1 VINFRYHVVSL
12 TAVFLA
18 LAIGLVVG
26 TAALNG
32 PVADSLKNTVTA
44 LRKDNQQL
52 RDTVSSLQDEVNREE
67 DFAAE
72 AAPILLAG
80 KLTGRRVLILTMP
93 RGQEHA
99 DGVIDMLRMA
109 GATTTGRIDLQD
121 KFVNPDSNNDLLG
134 LAARSAQRTVPA
146 TDLPGNSNGVETS
159 SAQLASALLDRAG
172 TAAEASEAD
181 RRAVLTAYTTNGYIV
196 VDDKVTGPADT
207 VVVVSGPPHVDRDS
221 AEKDR
226 AVVTVVTQFD
236 KGAPLEKGAPLVVAG
251 SGAGDGNLVGAVRAD
266 PTLSKTISTVDNAN
280 TSQGQVV
287 TALATIEQVRY
298 THVGQYGLG
307 AGATSLMPKLP
318 E

>member
-1 VINFRYHVVSL
+1 VSL

-52 RDTVSSLQDEVNREE
+52 RDTVGSLQEEVNREE

-72 AAPILLAG
+72 AAPILLSG
-80 KLTGRRVLILTMP
+80 KLAGRRVLVLTLP

-109 GATTTGRIDLQD
+109 GATVTGRIDMQD
-121 KFVNPDSNNDLLG
+121 KFLNPDSNNDLLG
-134 LAARSAQRTVPA
+134 LAARSAQPTVPSA
-146 TDLPGNSNGVETS
+146 GLPGNSNGVETS
-159 SAQLASALLDRAG
+159 SAQLASALLERDG
-172 TAAEASEAD
+172 STAASEAD
-181 RRAVLTAYTTNGYIV
+181 RRAVLNAYASNGFLT

-226 AVVTVVTQFD
+226 AVVTMVVEFD
-236 KGAPLEKGAPLVVAG
+236 KAVPLIIAG
-251 SGAGDGNLVGAVRAD
+251 SGAGDGNVVAAVRSD
-266 PTLSKTISTVDNAN
+266 PALSKTISTVDNAN

-287 TALATIEQVRY
+287 TALATIEQVRRNRA
-298 THVGQYGLG
+298 GQYGLG
-307 AGATSLMPKLP
+307 AGAASLMPKLP

>member
-52 RDTVSSLQDEVNREE
+52 RDSVSSLQDEVKREE

-72 AAPILLAG
+72 AAPFLLSG

-99 DGVIDMLRMA
+99 DGVIEMLRMA
-109 GATTTGRIDLQD
+109 GATVTGRIDMQD

-134 LAARSAQRTVPA
+134 LAARFPA
-146 TDLPGNSNGVETS
+146 AGLPGNSNGVETS
-159 SAQLASALLDRAG
+159 SAQLASALLAR
-172 TAAEASEAD
+172 EASEND
-181 RRAVLTAYTTNGYIV
+181 RRAVLTAYSTNGYLVI
-196 VDDKVTGPADT
+196 DDKVTGSANT

-226 AVVTVVTQFD
+226 AVVTTVAQFD
-236 KGAPLEKGAPLVVAG
+236 KLAAVVVAG
-251 SGAGDGNLVGAVRAD
+251 SGAGDGNVVSAVRTD
-266 PTLSKTISTVDNAN
+266 PALAKTISTVDNAN

-287 TALATIEQVRY
+287 TALATIEQVRFGR
-298 THVGQYGLG
+298 VGQYGLG

>member
-1 VINFRYHVVSL
+1 MINFRYHVVSL

-67 DFAAE
+67 DFAVE
-72 AAPILLAG
+72 AAPILLGG
-80 KLTGRRVLILTMP
+80 KLTGRRILVVTMP

-109 GATTTGRIDLQD
+109 GASVVGRIDVQD

-146 TDLPGNSNGVETS
+146 AGLPGNSNGVETC
-159 SAQLASALLDRAG
+159 SAQLASALLDRSAAT
-172 TAAEASEAD
+172 TATDSD
-181 RRAVLTAYTTNGYIV
+181 RRAVLGAYSSNGYVV
-196 VDDKVTGPADT
+196 VDDKVTGSADA

-226 AVVTVVTQFD
+226 AVVTAVAEFD
-236 KGAPLEKGAPLVVAG
+236 KVVPLVVAG
-251 SGAGDGNLVGAVRAD
+251 SGTGDGNVVAAVRSD
-266 PTLSKTISTVDNAN
+266 PVLAKTISTIDNAN

-287 TALATIEQVRY
+287 TALAVIEQVRFNR
-298 THVGQYGLG
+298 VGQYGLG
-307 AGATSLMPKLP
+307 AGAASLMPKLP

>member
-1 VINFRYHVVSL
+1 MINFRYHVVSL

-52 RDTVSSLQDEVNREE
+52 RDTVGSLQDEVNREE

-72 AAPILLAG
+72 AAPILLNG

-99 DGVIDMLRMA
+99 DGVIEMLRMA
-109 GATTTGRIDLQD
+109 GATVTGRIDMQD

-134 LAARSAQRTVPA
+134 LAARSAQPTVPA
-146 TDLPGNSNGVETS
+146 AGLPGNSNGVETS

-172 TAAEASEAD
+172 TAGEATETD
-181 RRAVLTAYTTNGYIV
+181 RRAVLTAYSTNGYLVI
-196 VDDKVTGPADT
+196 DDKVTGPADT
-207 VVVVSGPPHVDRDS
+207 VVVVSGPSHVDRDS

-226 AVVTVVTQFD
+226 AVVTTVAQFD
-236 KGAPLEKGAPLVVAG
+236 KIAPLVVAG
-251 SGAGDGNLVGAVRAD
+251 SGAGDGNVVSAVRTD
-266 PTLSKTISTVDNAN
+266 PALAKTISTVDNAN

-287 TALATIEQVRY
+287 TALATIGQVRFGQ
-298 THVGQYGLG
+298 VGQYGLG
-307 AGATSLMPKLP
+307 AGAASLMPKLP

>member
-72 AAPILLAG
+72 AAPFLLDG

-93 RGQEHA
+93 RGQDHA
-99 DGVIDMLRMA
+99 DGVIEMLRMA
-109 GATTTGRIDLQD
+109 GATVTGRIDLQD

-134 LAARSAQRTVPA
+134 LAARSAKETVPA
-146 TDLPGNSNGVETS
+146 TGLPGNSNGVETC
-159 SAQLASALLDRAG
+159 SAQLASALLDRPG
-172 TAAEASEAD
+172 TAGAASEPD
-181 RRAVLTAYTTNGYIV
+181 RRAVLNAYSTNGFIV
-196 VDDKVTGPADT
+196 VDDKVTGAADT

-221 AEKDR
+221 GEKDR
-226 AVVTVVTQFD
+226 AVVTMVAQFD
-236 KGAPLEKGAPLVVAG
+236 KAAPLVVAG
-251 SGAGDGNLVGAVRAD
+251 SGAGDGNVVAAVRAD
-266 PTLSKTISTVDNAN
+266 PALSKTISTVDNAN

-287 TALATIEQVRY
+287 TALATIEQVRAAR
-298 THVGQYGLG
+298 VGQYGLG
-307 AGATSLMPKLP
+307 AGATSLMPKLSQ
-318 E
+318 

>member
-52 RDTVSSLQDEVNREE
+52 RDAVGSLQDEVNREE

-72 AAPILLAG
+72 AAPILLDG
-80 KLTGRRVLILTMP
+80 KLTGRRILIVTMP

-99 DGVIDMLRMA
+99 DGVIEMLQMA
-109 GATTTGRIDLQD
+109 GATVTGRIDVQD

-134 LAARSAQRTVPA
+134 LAARSAQPSVPA
-146 TDLPGNSNGVETS
+146 AGLPGNSNGAETC
-159 SAQLASALLDRAG
+159 SAQLASALLDRPGSAN
-172 TAAEASEAD
+172 EATEAD
-181 RRAVLTAYTTNGYIV
+181 RRAVLSAYSTNGFIV
-196 VDDKVTGPADT
+196 VDDRVTGPADT
-207 VVVVSGPPHVDRDS
+207 VVVVSGPAHVDGDS
-221 AEKDR
+221 AAKDR
-226 AVVTVVTQFD
+226 AVVTVATQFD
-236 KGAPLEKGAPLVVAG
+236 KAAPLVVAG
-251 SGAGDGNLVGAVRAD
+251 SGAGDGNVVAAVRAD
-266 PTLSKTISTVDNAN
+266 PALAKTISTVDNAN

-287 TALATIEQVRY
+287 TALATIEQVRLGQ
-298 THVGQYGLG
+298 VGQYGLG
-307 AGATSLMPKLP
+307 AGATSLLPKLAG
-318 E
+318 

>member
-52 RDTVSSLQDEVNREE
+52 RDTVGSLQEEVNREE

-72 AAPILLAG
+72 AAPILLSG
-80 KLTGRRVLILTMP
+80 KLAGRRVLVLTLP

-109 GATTTGRIDLQD
+109 GATVTGRIDMQD
-121 KFVNPDSNNDLLG
+121 KFLNPDSNNDLLG
-134 LAARSAQRTVPA
+134 LAARSAQPTVPA
-146 TDLPGNSNGVETS
+146 AGLPGNSNGAETS
-159 SAQLASALLDRAG
+159 SAQLASALLDRDAS
-172 TAAEASEAD
+172 TTASEAD
-181 RRAVLTAYTTNGYIV
+181 RRAVLNAYESNGFLT
-196 VDDKVTGPADT
+196 VDDKVTGASDA

-226 AVVTVVTQFD
+226 AVVTMVVEFD
-236 KGAPLEKGAPLVVAG
+236 KLVPLVIAG
-251 SGAGDGNLVGAVRAD
+251 SGAGDGNVVAAVRAD

-287 TALATIEQVRY
+287 TALATIEQVRLNRA
-298 THVGQYGLG
+298 GQYGL
-307 AGATSLMPKLP
+307 AARAASLMPKLSQ
-318 E
+318 